1 MELENGETFIKFY
14 IFSKNSL
21 NFIQNKKI
29 NIKISKIKHLI
40 INNIKNIY
48 IITLFKIIN
57 NSNK

>member
-40 INNIKNIY
+40 INNIKNHK
-48 IITLFKIIN
+48 KIFIL
-57 NSNK
+57 